1 MVALKAKNMI
11 EGVTRP
17 YLIKQHKTE
26 FASLV
31 VYLMTSV
38 GKFRQ
43 SNEERNQ
50 LYLSRL
56 AHALKQTLPQL
67 TLLFKRINS
76 IEPCFIYKQELQE
89 GKPELIVGASVIIA
103 LDNIVKSIQ
112 PSLDS
117 PIANDGFNEI
127 VEECKRQVATF

>member
-1 MVALKAKNMI
+1 MI
-11 EGVTRP
+11 EGVTKP
-17 YLIKQHKTE
+17 HLIKQDKAE

-31 VYLMTSV
+31 IYLMKSV

-43 SNEERNQ
+43 STEERNQ
-50 LYLSRL
+50 LYRGRL
-56 AHALKQTLPQL
+56 AHALKQSLPQL
-67 TLLFKRINS
+67 TLLFKKINT

-89 GKPELIVGASVIIA
+89 GIPELIVGASVIIA

-112 PSLDS
+112 PSLDN

-127 VEECKRQVATF
+127 VAECKRQVDTFN

>member
-1 MVALKAKNMI
+1 VVALKAKNMI
-11 EGVTRP
+11 EGVTKP
-17 YLIKQHKTE
+17 HLIKQDKAE

-31 VYLMTSV
+31 IYLMTSV

-43 SNEERNQ
+43 STEERNQ
-50 LYLSRL
+50 LYLGRL
-56 AHALKQTLPQL
+56 AHGLKQTLPQL

-89 GKPELIVGASVIIA
+89 GTPELVVGTSVIIA

-127 VEECKRQVATF
+127 VKECKKQVETF

>member
-1 MVALKAKNMI
+1 MI
-11 EGVTRP
+11 EGVKRP
-17 YLIKQHKTE
+17 THIKQDKAE

-43 SNEERNQ
+43 STEERNQ
-50 LYLSRL
+50 LYLGRL

-67 TLLFKRINS
+67 TLLFKKINTV
-76 IEPCFIYKQELQE
+76 EPCFIYKQELQE
-89 GKPELIVGASVIIA
+89 GTPELIVGASVIIA
-103 LDNIVKSIQ
+103 LDNIVKAIQ

-117 PIANDGFNEI
+117 PIINDGFNEI
-127 VEECKRQVATF
+127 VIECKRQVETF